1 MDLNTIIPV
10 TISVGSPSITRL
22 GFGEPGIFGYVPTTV
37 IAASAKTKRYSTST
51 GLVDLV
57 ADGFATT
64 DPVYLAAQAVAAQT
78 PRPPTFKILCGRS
91 TFTHDFDIAPSTFEA
106 GETIEFTLTKGGVS
120 RTYTRTAAG
129 GSLAAEATA
138 IAALLEADVLGWGA
152 AGNTVEFVSAGVGD
166 VVQVR
171 AVVPGPGEN
180 GLWYVS
186 ARTNCTY
193 TDQSADRGIAA
204 EMTAILAADAD
215 WYMLIPADAFG
226 AAELALLATS
236 IQSATNKTMCAMS
249 QDAAV
254 IAGTGIGATLVA
266 ADRTRTMMTYSGAS
280 LKTYLSAG
288 IAGRFLPET
297 PGSEAW
303 MYKSISGPI
312 PDALTTSESSLAH
325 ADYTNTYEGI
335 SVGGVT
341 VVNGNLYKGWTCGSS
356 ETFIDQI
363 RLIDALVF
371 EVQSRVLALFR
382 ASRKVPYTDKG
393 IGQIKGAVL
402 AAIRAYQPN
411 GFVTGSEFCEVPKA
425 ADISAIDKAT
435 RTLPDVV
442 FGATLSG
449 AIATVTIAGTL
460 EY

>member
-37 IAASAKTKRYSTST
+37 IPASSRTKRYSTST
-51 GLVDLV
+51 GLADLV

-78 PRPPTFKILCGRS
+78 PRPPTFKVLCGRE
-91 TFTHDFDIAPSTFEA
+91 TVTHDFDITPTTFAA
-106 GETIEFTLTKGGVS
+106 GETIEVTLTKGGVS

-129 GSLAAEATA
+129 VSLAAEATA
-138 IAALLEADVLGWGA
+138 IAALFEADASGWGA
-152 AGNTVEFVSAGVGD
+152 AGSVEFVSAGVGD

-171 AVVPGPGEN
+171 AVVPGAGEN
-180 GLWYVS
+180 DVWYVS

-204 EMTAILAADAD
+204 EMTAILAADSD

-236 IQSATNKTMCAMS
+236 VQGATNKTMCAMS

-280 LKTYLSAG
+280 LGTYLSGG
-288 IAGRFLPET
+288 IAGRFLPED

-303 MYKSISGPI
+303 MYKSISGPT
-312 PDALTTSESSLAH
+312 PDMLTTSESSLAH

-402 AAIRAYQPN
+402 AAIRAFQPN
-411 GFVTGSEFCEVPKA
+411 GFVTGSEFCEVPAA
-425 ADISAIDKAT
+425 ADISAIDKAA